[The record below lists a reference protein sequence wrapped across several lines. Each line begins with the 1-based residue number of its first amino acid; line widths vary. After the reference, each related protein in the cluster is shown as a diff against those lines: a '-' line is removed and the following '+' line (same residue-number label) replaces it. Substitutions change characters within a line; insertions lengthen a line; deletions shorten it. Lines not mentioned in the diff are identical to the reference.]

1 MKSYK
6 RIEAV
11 RKAGEILKFLGNE
24 KEAVSSPKIAQAV
37 GLPIGTAMC
46 HLITLEELGFVVS
59 IGDPSTGSG
68 GWRIGMGL
76 ALIWARVKS
85 NQEAERERIDK
96 NIELLTTGGKNGTI
110 QE

>member
-6 RIEAV
+6 RIESV
-11 RKAGEILKFLGNE
+11 RKAGEILKFLANE
-24 KEAVSSPKIAQAV
+24 KEATGSPKVAAAV

-59 IGDPSTGSG
+59 VGEN
-68 GWRIGMGL
+68 WRLGMGL

-85 NQEAERERIDK
+85 GLETEKEGVEK
-96 NIELLTTGGKNGTI
+96 NLAALGN
-110 QE
+110 